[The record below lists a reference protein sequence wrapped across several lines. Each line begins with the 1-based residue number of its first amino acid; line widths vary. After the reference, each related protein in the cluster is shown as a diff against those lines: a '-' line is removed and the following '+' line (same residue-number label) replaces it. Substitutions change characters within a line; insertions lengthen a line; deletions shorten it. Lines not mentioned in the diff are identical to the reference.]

1 MDAGAGATRLA
12 ESAQYLTAW
21 LAAIVG
27 VLTLML
33 IVAGF
38 FSFGYIRREAQREA
52 RAAARDEATK
62 IREAALT
69 EARQCA
75 QAAIDEYVD
84 RALAERI
91 DEYREFRAWY
101 ETPKDDRE
109 VVENVDDRD
118 DNT

>member
-1 MDAGAGATRLA
+1 MEASARAARLA
-12 ESAQYLTAW
+12 ESAQYFTGW
-21 LAAIVG
+21 LAAIVA

-52 RAAARDEATK
+52 RAAARDEAAR

-75 QAAIDEYVD
+75 QEAIDQYVE

-91 DEYREFRAWY
+91 AEYREFRRWY
-101 ETPKDDRE
+101 DTPKDDRGL
-109 VVENVDDRD
+109 VANVDDPD